1 MTKGE
6 LHMSNFDEVKGKAKQ
21 AWGDLTGDE
30 NAKAEGQ
37 LDEAKGHVKERFE
50 DAKDQAGEKV
60 NDFLDSANDK
70 LEKDEDEQ

>member
-1 MTKGE
+1 MT
-6 LHMSNFDEVKGKAKQ
+6 
-21 AWGDLTGDE
+21 
-30 NAKAEGQ
+30 
-37 LDEAKGHVKERFE
+37 KGHVKERFE